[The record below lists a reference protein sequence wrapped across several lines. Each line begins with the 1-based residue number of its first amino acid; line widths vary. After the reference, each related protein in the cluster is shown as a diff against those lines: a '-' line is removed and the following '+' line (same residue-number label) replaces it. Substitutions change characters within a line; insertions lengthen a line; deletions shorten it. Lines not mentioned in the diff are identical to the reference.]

1 LPCCDARG
9 RLSCVASCQRAS
21 RACSRRRRSRSRR
34 PQCPVDVVDP
44 GASCRHVAEQKAG
57 AMLWP
62 RPHIDE
68 ADGRVL
74 ARAHHEARYDE
85 ARGRCFLE
93 VYQHYTQAG
102 HTEVERRQLYN
113 AMSDELLAM
122 TEARSGKQS
131 GMVFD
136 RRHRMTTGSNLG

>member
-1 LPCCDARG
+1 MRG
-9 RLSCVASCQRAS
+9 VLSACVASLLAQATV
-21 RACSRRRRSRSRR
+21 ALA
-34 PQCPVDVVDP
+34 QTPVPGGVDP